1 VSATV
6 LNDLQ
11 SLLDET
17 TARWKIPGAVL
28 AVLHGGETLEAASG
42 TSNLLTG
49 EPMTTDTLLP
59 FGSVSKVLT
68 TTIILRLAELGKI
81 HLDDPASRHVPEFQP
96 KDAGV
101 AELITIRKL
110 LCHSSGLVSTIFR
123 DTGWGE
129 DALRRNVELI
139 NEHSLYHRPGE
150 MLCYCNSG
158 MLVLGRI
165 VECVTGKDWHQ
176 AFRSELAQPL
186 ELPTLLTR
194 AEAALRYRYS
204 VGHVRS
210 LDDPEWRVA
219 PYPFAFAS
227 HSPAGSTPSGR
238 ARDLLSIVQMY
249 LGKGAHAGFLSEDMI
264 RQSWSMQCKSPV
276 SFLQTGCGLGWW
288 LFDWENQTRVVG
300 HDGSTMATMAFLRI
314 HPPSETAA
322 ALLVN
327 STNGMLAY
335 DQIFSTLFS
344 DLIGSWEPGVPQ
356 SPPGFIPDAT
366 EHVGAYKDLTGRLD
380 LKVENGALILS
391 AEPDARNKM
400 PGSRFGS
407 TILHQYDVDSFYTI
421 GDVSRTLL
429 RFGDEQ
435 TRLVRPYSIYRLN
448 DGTRHLHNGAL
459 GFRRVE

>member
-1 VSATV
+1 MSATV

-11 SLLDET
+11 TLLDET
-17 TARWKIPGAVL
+17 IARSNIPGAVL
-28 AVLHGGETLEAASG
+28 AVLHGGEMVEAASG
-42 TSNLLTG
+42 ISNLLTG
-49 EPMTTDTLLP
+49 ESMTAETLLP

-68 TTIILRLAELGKI
+68 ATIILRLVERGKI
-81 HLDDPASRHVPEFQP
+81 DFDDPVSRHVPEFRP
-96 KDAGV
+96 KDAGA

-129 DALRRNVELI
+129 DAQRRNVELI
-139 NEHSLYHRPGE
+139 NEHPLYHPPGE
-150 MLCYCNSG
+150 MLSYCNSG
-158 MLVLGRI
+158 MLLLGRVI
-165 VECVTGKDWHQ
+165 ECATGKDWHQ
-176 AFRSELAQPL
+176 AFQCELAHPL

-210 LDDPEWRVA
+210 LDEPDWRVA

-238 ARDLLSIVQMY
+238 ARDLLSIVRMY
-249 LGKGAHAGFLSEDMI
+249 LGKGEHAGFLSDDI
-264 RQSWSMQCKSPV
+264 VRQSWSMQCKSPV

-288 LFDWENQTRVVG
+288 LFDWENETRVVG

-314 HPPSETAA
+314 HPPTETAV

-335 DQIFSTLFS
+335 DQIFATLFPE
-344 DLIGSWEPGVPQ
+344 LIGSWEPGVPQ
-356 SPPGFIPDAT
+356 SPPGFVADAT
-366 EHVGAYKDLTGRLD
+366 EHVGAYEDLTGRLD
-380 LKVENGALILS
+380 LKLENDALVLT
-391 AEPDARNKM
+391 AEPNSHNKM
-400 PGSRFGS
+400 PNSRFGS
-407 TILHQYDVDSFYTI
+407 TILHPYDVDSFYTF

-429 RFGDEQ
+429 RFAGEE
-435 TRLVRPYSIYRLN
+435 TRLVRPYKICRLN

-459 GFRRVE
+459 GFRRVA